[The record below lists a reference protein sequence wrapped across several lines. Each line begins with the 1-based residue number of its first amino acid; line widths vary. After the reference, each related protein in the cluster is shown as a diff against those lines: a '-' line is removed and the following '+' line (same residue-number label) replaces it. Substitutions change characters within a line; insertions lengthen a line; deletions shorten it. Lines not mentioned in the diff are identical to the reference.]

1 MKPNLLTI
9 TLLLT
14 TSAIIAQN
22 TRDKIFHLDSLHNI
36 TTGQNYKYTR
46 VVEDY
51 DSKKNTYAV
60 YEYYKSGK
68 ISMSAT
74 TKDKNIL
81 KLEGTRIDYYENG
94 NKKRVSNYINNKL
107 IGKEFSWYENNV
119 KKSEKEIIDDA
130 KNKTSETNVISFWN
144 PEGKQTVIEGNGQV
158 EESDEDSFEKGEI
171 KDGKKHGLWIGKNLK
186 TNSGF
191 NEIYKKGKF
200 QSGISTDENNSKFR
214 YKEIMEKP
222 VPKKGIQEFY
232 QYIGR
237 NYKTPEIPGLKGKVH
252 ITFVVDKDGKL
263 INFKVIKDIDY
274 GTGKEAIR
282 VLENAESWIPGKM
295 RGMPVKVMYS
305 LPITIQTAEENYA
318 RK

>member
-1 MKPNLLTI
+1 MKANLLT
-9 TLLLT
+9 TALLLA
-14 TSAIIAQN
+14 TSVIIAQN
-22 TRDKIFHLDSLHNI
+22 TRDKVFHLDSLDNI
-36 TTGQNYKYTR
+36 TTEHYSKYTR

-60 YEYYKSGK
+60 SEYYKSGK

-74 TKDKNIL
+74 TKDKNSL

-94 NKKRVSNYINNKL
+94 NKKRESNYVNNIL
-107 IGKEFSWYENNV
+107 TGKQFSWYENNE
-119 KKSEKEIIDDA
+119 KKSEKEIVRDP
-130 KNKTSETNVISFWN
+130 KNKTEKTKVLKFWN
-144 PEGKQTVIEGNGQV
+144 PEGIQTVIDGNGQI
-158 EESDEDSFEKGEI
+158 EETEGEFYEKGEI
-171 KDGKKHGLWIGKNLK
+171 KDGEKQGTWTGKNLK
-186 TNSGF
+186 TKSGF
-191 NEIYKKGKF
+191 TEIYKKGEF
-200 QSGISTDENNSKFR
+200 RSGISTDKSNNKFS

-252 ITFVVDKDGKL
+252 VTFVVDKDGKL

-295 RGMPVKVMYS
+295 RGIPVKVMYS
-305 LPITIQTAEENYA
+305 LPITIQTAEGNYA